1 LEKGKLIVLEGIDG
15 SGTST
20 QAKLLYEALQKRN
33 YPVELTSEPSDGAIG
48 NLIRDYLK
56 GEQVFSERNLGAHSL
71 ALLFAADRLDHLGSR
86 ILPWLMRGKVVVSD
100 RYLLSSLAY
109 QSLDC
114 DLEWIKI
121 INREAPPPDLTILLD
136 LPVEISL
143 KRVSQRQ
150 LWPELFEKAEI
161 QKRVRE
167 NYLRLARELYS
178 DQRIVV
184 IDADKSIEEIGAQ
197 ILKEAL
203 NYLQFIPGKS
213 G

>member
-1 LEKGKLIVLEGIDG
+1 MEKGKLIVLEGIDG

-56 GEQVFSERNLGAHSL
+56 GEQIFSERNLGAHSL

-86 ILPWLMRGKVVVSD
+86 ILPWLIRGKVVVSD

>member
-86 ILPWLMRGKVVVSD
+86 ILPWLIRGKVVVSD

>member
-1 LEKGKLIVLEGIDG
+1 MEKGKLIVLEGIDG

-86 ILPWLMRGKVVVSD
+86 ILPWLIRGKVVVSD

>member
-1 LEKGKLIVLEGIDG
+1 MEKGKLIVLEGIDG

>member
-56 GEQVFSERNLGAHSL
+56 GEQIFSERNLGAHSL

-86 ILPWLMRGKVVVSD
+86 ILPWLIRGKVVVSD